1 MSQPYTTIAKLVIRV
16 KMKKNIKIAIA
27 ASLLV
32 YLIMFY
38 STNSVVQDVEKVMR
52 GQVAYE
58 DTRGT
63 PIDSYNRG
71 SGGVNSKHPIN
82 VEVNI
87 MRLFVLHNFAD
98 GYMWIMYTNEGLDPN
113 TNSRYGSYKVTSRWK
128 IHKENGKWVI
138 VDIKEGP

>member
-1 MSQPYTTIAKLVIRV
+1 
-16 KMKKNIKIAIA
+16 MKKNIKVAIA
-27 ASLLV
+27 AILLV
-32 YLIMFY
+32 YLIIFY

-58 DTRGT
+58 DTKGT
-63 PIDSYNRG
+63 PIDRYNLRFG
-71 SGGVNSKHPIN
+71 RADSEHPIN

-87 MRLFVLHNFAD
+87 MRLFVLHNFAG
-98 GYMWIMYTNEGLDPN
+98 GYMWVVYSEKGFDPI
-113 TNSRYGSYKVTSRWK
+113 TNSEYAASKVTSRWK